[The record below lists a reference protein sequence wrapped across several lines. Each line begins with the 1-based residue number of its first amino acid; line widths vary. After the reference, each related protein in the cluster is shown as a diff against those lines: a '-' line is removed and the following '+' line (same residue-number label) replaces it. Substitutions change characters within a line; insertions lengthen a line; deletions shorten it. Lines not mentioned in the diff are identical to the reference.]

1 MNFCVI
7 DSRTTIPSSLM
18 PCLVFLLWYVDSVD
32 EICSSLISQPNKFI
46 YLSQQTDQKFSMI
59 LLGLACWYGIITL
72 TLSLMRSRYEFFY
85 CMSYI
90 LYNFSSC
97 CFQAINF
104 FFYYFSAWKVS
115 LLCREVPFL
124 LSSRLSEFSVLLEWQ
139 SLFASPPLPSPFIF
153 SISTLVAILLAV
165 NSSLYGWTIF
175 R

>member
-1 MNFCVI
+1 
-7 DSRTTIPSSLM
+7 M

-32 EICSSLISQPNKFI
+32 EICSSQISQPNKFI

-59 LLGLACWYGIITL
+59 LPGLACWCGIITL

-85 CMSYI
+85 CMPYI
-90 LYNFSSC
+90 LYDFSSR

-124 LSSRLSEFSVLLEWQ
+124 LSTQCLCNLASMLSEFSVLLEKQ
-139 SLFASPPLPSPFIF
+139 SFFCLSPLPLPLSFFNQHFGSNIIGCEF
-153 SISTLVAILLAV
+153 FTLWMDHL
-165 NSSLYGWTIF
+165 
-175 R
+175 